1 MLKILPRLARGTQ
14 FDAAALARAIETEA
28 EATLLP
34 LLRKHRAEDRV
45 LHALLTDMT
54 GATPR
59 WRVDLQ
65 MLLPRDR
72 IVTASGEGAE
82 PEAAAARAV
91 HRLFREAK
99 RHFDLLRDRK
109 RQRRNLRQTARA
121 AIARR
126 IEALPAATAEA
137 SQAGIAPLLDRLR
150 AVARREL
157 AYLRATG
164 DLAPDWPT
172 LDDLVDEA
180 AVATREAWDPSRPA
194 DKVWLALLRNLFK
207 VLDRETAANRIFGQA
222 VSLDDPVPEDAR
234 DQAEAMVE
242 EEIHEFF
249 QPDEGLMLAD
259 VLPDAGV
266 MAPQDS
272 PAGDGETA
280 EEQTFLAEV
289 LQDLPVAWRRA
300 WLLADV
306 EGMAA
311 AEIAEALGT
320 SEATAQ
326 GWIAQAEA
334 FLSARVGDA
343 GIVRDSGSRLT
354 LRRRPAGAAGRSRA

>member
-1 MLKILPRLARGTQ
+1 MPRILPRVAKGTQ

-28 EATLLP
+28 EAALLP
-34 LLRKHRAEDRV
+34 LLHKHRAEDQL
-45 LHALLTDMT
+45 LHALLTDLS

-65 MLLPRDR
+65 MRLPRDR
-72 IVTASGEGAE
+72 IVTASGEGPE
-82 PEAAAARAV
+82 PEAAAAQAV
-91 HRLFREAK
+91 RRLHREAK
-99 RHFDLLRDRK
+99 RHFDLLTDRK
-109 RQRRNLRQTARA
+109 RQRRNLGQTARA

-137 SQAGIAPLLDRLR
+137 SQVGIAPLLDRLR

-249 QPDEGLMLAD
+249 QPDEGLILAD

-280 EEQTFLAEV
+280 DEQSVLADV
-289 LQDLPVAWRRA
+289 LKDLPVTWRRA
-300 WLLADV
+300 WLMEDV
-306 EGMAA
+306 EGMTADQ
-311 AEIAEALGT
+311 IAEALGT
-320 SEATAQ
+320 SETTAQ
-326 GWIAQAEA
+326 VWIAQAGA
-334 FLSARVGDA
+334 FVSARLGDA
-343 GIVRDSGSRLT
+343 GITRHAGLRLT
-354 LRRRPAGAAGRSRA
+354 LHRSPASVAGRRQA